1 MLWGKSLND
10 ISAYLNSFLN
20 QRTWQTIQAINQ
32 LPLQQRQQ
40 LSCDAVHKKIV
51 DSYNKNKGLDF
62 ISEIERRVYDEPQ
75 LARYPPITYSK
86 FDVIDASIYKRSQLF
101 KLKMF
106 GINININGIHLGV
119 DKLDHIV
126 RTGYS
131 YFEHYQKQRQRG
143 ASLLDAE
150 IAAIEKGITQEKTY
164 FGYWVSGVFSYA
176 DLEANY
182 QGLRLHQNFCSG
194 SQAYLQRRNNNTWR
208 FNRLIDLKYYV
219 NPWFDESYNNSAY
232 LQRRFKS
239 VYPELKRYCVWQ
251 KSTWLQQRNQYYQ
264 YWQGKE
270 SFSVR
275 YLQQL
280 QKYGKLDS
288 PMPFHLNTICP
299 TTQ

>member
-20 QRTWQTIQAINQ
+20 QRTWQTVQAINQ
-32 LPLQQRQQ
+32 LPLRQRQQ
-40 LSCDAVHKKIV
+40 LSCDEVHKKIIE
-51 DSYNKNKGLDF
+51 SYNKNKGLDF
-62 ISEIERRVYDEPQ
+62 ISEIERRVYDEPK

-86 FDVIDASIYKRSQLF
+86 FAVIDASIYKKSQLF
-101 KLKMF
+101 KLKIF

-119 DKLDHIV
+119 DKLDHIL
-126 RTGYS
+126 RTGYF
-131 YFEHYQKQRQRG
+131 YFEHYQKQRKRG
-143 ASLLDAE
+143 ASSLSAE
-150 IAAIEKGITQEKTY
+150 ISAIEKGITQEKTY

-182 QGLRLHQNFCSG
+182 QGLHFHQNFCSG
-194 SQAYLQRRNNNTWR
+194 NQAYLQRRNNSTWR
-208 FNRLIDLKYYV
+208 FSRLIDLKHYV
-219 NPWFDESYNNSAY
+219 NPWFDESYNTSTY

-275 YLQQL
+275 YLQRL
-280 QKYGKLDS
+280 QEYGKLDS
-288 PMPFHLNTICP
+288 QMPYHLNTICP
-299 TTQ
+299 VQ